1 MNRVFWFSPV
11 PPARTDIAQYSLRV
25 VPHLTPLIDL
35 DVVGPD
41 INRTDS
47 DDGVAEVLP
56 WRPAGTLTMRDLNAS
71 HLCVYNIGNNPVFHG
86 QIMRTCLQHPGIVV
100 LHDRSLQDLCYAILD
115 EKNGAGSYQT
125 VMSHWYGR
133 TGREGARAVL
143 AGDVPVSDLAQDF
156 PLFEVVLQGALG
168 VVTHNPDVAAEIA
181 DRFPGLPIIT
191 LHLPYE
197 SDAPHAPRVPAL
209 RPDQPIRLVMFGYL
223 NPNRRL
229 CEFLRAWGLSP
240 WRKRFEL
247 DLAGELN
254 NGQEVQAAI
263 AETGLGGQIR
273 IHGFLADDQ
282 LDALIAGAHLVLNL
296 RNPTMGEASGSQL
309 RIWANGAASVVSDT
323 GWYRRLPEGSVL
335 RVTTEREHSDL
346 LMLLDDLAER
356 RIDLD
361 TIARRGGAC
370 LTASDPR
377 VYALTLAEWLESE
390 REAMFARWAD
400 AAQIEAIARTYARCT
415 PTRFIPKLPGRLLA

>member
-25 VPHLTPLIDL
+25 VPHLVPLIDL

-41 INRTDS
+41 IERPDS
-47 DDGVAEVLP
+47 GDGVAEILQ

-71 HLCVYNIGNNPVFHG
+71 HLCVYNIGNNPVFHS
-86 QIMRTCLQHPGIVV
+86 QIMRTGLQHPGIVV
-100 LHDRSLQDLCYAILD
+100 LHDRSLQDLCYATLD
-115 EKNGAGSYQT
+115 EKDGDGLYQT
-125 VMSHWYGR
+125 VMSRWYGR
-133 TGREGARAVL
+133 AGREAARAVL
-143 AGDVPVSDLAQDF
+143 AGDVPISDLAQDF
-156 PLFEVVLQGALG
+156 PLFEVALQGALG
-168 VVTHNPDVAAEIA
+168 VVTHNPDIAAEVA
-181 DRFPGLPIIT
+181 DRLPGLPIIT

-197 SDAPHAPRVPAL
+197 SATTHAAGVPAL
-209 RPDQPIRLVMFGYL
+209 RPDRPIRLVMFGYL

-229 CEFLRAWGLSP
+229 CEFLRAWALSP
-240 WRKRFEL
+240 WRERFEL

-254 NGQEVQAAI
+254 NRPEVQATI

-273 IHGFLADDQ
+273 VHGFLPDDQ

-323 GWYRRLPEGSVL
+323 GWYRRLPEGSAL

-346 LMLLDDLAER
+346 LLLLADLAER
-356 RIDLD
+356 RIDLNA
-361 TIARRGGAC
+361 IARRGGAC

-377 VYALTLAEWLESE
+377 TYAATLAEWLESE

-400 AAQIEAIARTYARCT
+400 TAQIEAIAQTYARCT
-415 PTRFIPKLPGRLLA
+415 PSRFIPKLPDRLLV